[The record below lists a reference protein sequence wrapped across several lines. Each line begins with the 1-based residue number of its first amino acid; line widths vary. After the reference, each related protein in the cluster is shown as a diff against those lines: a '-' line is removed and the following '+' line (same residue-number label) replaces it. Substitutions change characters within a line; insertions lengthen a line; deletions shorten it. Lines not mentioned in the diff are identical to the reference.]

1 MKISD
6 KERPLARACANG
18 RVYNQLNKYLRYCAE
33 AGLGGSS
40 NEKEGAGRSKVKAVA
55 RFPNIAGF
63 CRYLKTGTDEL
74 SDIAERFPDV
84 LGRIF
89 AILEDE
95 ALNAVS
101 SPTVT
106 AAYLKRRLG
115 YDKELIADDG
125 RGGGLEV
132 RFEHDIW
139 EDGE

>member
-6 KERPLARACANG
+6 KERPLARACSNG
-18 RVYNQLNKYLRYCAE
+18 RIYRLLNNYLRSCAE
-33 AGLGGSS
+33 AGGDDAP
-40 NEKEGAGRSKVKAVA
+40 KEGTGRTKVKAVA

-89 AILEDE
+89 AVLEDE

-101 SPTVT
+101 SPTTVT
-106 AAYLKRRLG
+106 AYLKRRLG

-125 RGGGLEV
+125 KGGALEV
-132 RFEHDIW
+132 RFEHDVW